1 MVIIQENILLADV
14 SVIKEVSQTR
24 SPSVSCIIAKIITEK
39 TQMLIHSASQ
49 LLTLSGG
56 PQPGRQLGR
65 LSIIT
70 NGSVLIRDEMFAD
83 VGETEKMA
91 EKYPE
96 EKQISAKNC
105 VVMPG
110 LIDPHTHLVW
120 AGNRADEF
128 EMRLEGKSYLDIMA
142 AGGGI
147 QSTVNA
153 TRSASYKSLFA
164 QSEQRAI
171 DIFYQGT
178 TTAEAKSGYG
188 LEISTELKQIEVLLD
203 LNEKGPLEIFPTF
216 MGAHAIPNEYK
227 NRPEKYIDVVCNKML
242 PAVKDW
248 WCNKNSKQSLPFVDV
263 FCEKEAFNLSQ
274 SRRILE
280 SAKHMG
286 FPLKIH
292 ADEFENLGGAS
303 LAAELGAISADHLVR
318 TSLKDIKALAISKT
332 VAVSLPCTPFGL
344 AESDYSPA
352 KEMIKSGCIFA
363 LATDLNPGTAW
374 CGNMQFTMALACRY
388 MGVTPAQAIAASTI
402 NAAAAIDQYD
412 HIGSIEPGKQAD
424 LIILSVSDYRQI
436 PYRFG
441 TNLVSMIIKKGKIFT
456 SRNLC

>member
-1 MVIIQENILLADV
+1 
-14 SVIKEVSQTR
+14 
-24 SPSVSCIIAKIITEK
+24 
-39 TQMLIHSASQ
+39 MLIHSASQ

-56 PQPGRQLGR
+56 PQPGSQLGR
-65 LSIIT
+65 LGIIP
-70 NGSVLIRDEMFAD
+70 NGSVLIRDEKIVD
-83 VGETEKMA
+83 IGETEKMA
-91 EKYPE
+91 DKYPGE
-96 EKQISAKNC
+96 QQLSAKNC

-120 AGNRADEF
+120 AGDRADEF

-153 TRSASYKSLFA
+153 TRSASYSSLSA
-164 QSEQRAI
+164 QSEQRAT
-171 DIFYQGT
+171 DMFYQGT

-216 MGAHAIPNEYK
+216 LGAHAVPNEYK
-227 NRPEKYIDVVCNKML
+227 TRPEMYVDSVCNKML

-248 WCNKNSKQSLPFVDV
+248 WINKSPGRPLPFVDV
-263 FCEKEAFNLSQ
+263 FCEKGAFNLAQ
-274 SRRILE
+274 SRRVLE
-280 SAKHMG
+280 TADRMG
-286 FPLKIH
+286 YPLKIH

-303 LAAELGAISADHLVR
+303 LAAELGAISADHLVK
-318 TSLKDIKALAISKT
+318 TSMKDIKALADSKT
-332 VAVSLPCTPFGL
+332 TAVSLPCTPFGL
-344 AESDYSPA
+344 AESEYSPA
-352 KEMIKSGCIFA
+352 KAMIEAGCLFA
-363 LATDLNPGTAW
+363 LASDLNPGTAW

-388 MGVTPAQAIAASTI
+388 MRLTPAQAIAASTI
-402 NAAAAIDQYD
+402 NAAAAIGQ
-412 HIGSIEPGKQAD
+412 HERIGSIEPGKQAD

-436 PYRFG
+436 PYQFG
-441 TNLVSMIIKKGKIFT
+441 TNLVSTIIKKGKTYT